1 MKECNNIYCI
11 FDQLEK
17 RKAMFL
23 GNGCTFQSLESFV
36 TGYQL
41 AANEPQLEQP
51 GSPNFGYFSTWLLG
65 HIDEN
70 YGLAGGW
77 FWQISNRNLNDDIK
91 AFDDFFYLLRVF
103 KISVIS
109 TKSAIVN
116 SQAHNFS
123 IDGPV
128 KRFTGENLDEP
139 LKVPH
144 TIRWINIA
152 NSSTTWIEFLDENN
166 KVFNESWYLD
176 PEEVNDALE
185 KEFGGYLR
193 LL

>member
-11 FDQLEK
+11 FDDLEK

-23 GNGCTFQSLESFV
+23 GNGYTFQSLESFV
-36 TGYQL
+36 TGYLL
-41 AANEPQLEQP
+41 AANEPQLEP
-51 GSPNFGYFSTWLLG
+51 PSTLNFGYFSTWLLG

-77 FWQISNRNLNDDIK
+77 FWQISNRNLNDDIQ
-91 AFDDFFYLLRVF
+91 AFDDFFNLLRIF

-109 TKSAIVN
+109 TKSMIVI
-116 SQAHNFS
+116 SQARNFS
-123 IDGPV
+123 INGPV
-128 KRFTGENLDEP
+128 KRFTGANLDES

-144 TIRWINIA
+144 TIRWINIT
-152 NSSTTWIEFLDENN
+152 NSTTIWIEFLDENN
-166 KVFNESWYLD
+166 KVINESWYLNTK
-176 PEEVNDALE
+176 EANDALE

-193 LL
+193 ML